1 MVADEASRPPE
12 EGSNGM
18 IPAFRVGERQ
28 MRFHPQTVI
37 AKLAADAGVNRAVIE
52 ASLGLSP
59 SVHHGKG
66 RI

>member
-1 MVADEASRPPE
+1 
-12 EGSNGM
+12 M